1 MSRSPGKAVGIQQL
15 SEKCFRFTLIELL
28 VVIAIIAILAAMLM
42 PALQKARESARV
54 SNCAGNLKQLG
65 QAVLM
70 YAGDN
75 NDYFPNNNGDMTQMY
90 YGGGFASWDSTNKHR
105 WWHGQLS
112 VYTGNKGLLICPSAP
127 RMTVDAKAPDP
138 TATGTNYA
146 YNGRLMQTT
155 IGGCKITQVKK
166 ASVLR
171 VISERS
177 NVLGPRVYVS
187 PKYDHTY
194 NAGYTTINNAHDKEK
209 WGNVAVADGSIHRI
223 NKITSATDAE
233 KCNYEVNGKMP

>member
-127 RMTVDAKAPDP
+127 RMTADAKAPDP

-171 VISERS
+171 VISERN